1 MLTYQKP
8 IILRW
13 SDLDP
18 NYHVRHSVY
27 YDLAAQMR
35 VEILNET
42 GITLKL
48 MQEQQFGPIL
58 FREECVFR
66 KELRYGDN
74 LMIDIKLLKAN
85 ADFSRWSMQHQ
96 FIRDN
101 ETVCATLTID
111 GAWINT
117 QLRKLTIPPQAGI
130 DALAAFPKAENFS
143 MM

>member
-8 IILRW
+8 LVLRW
-13 SDLDP
+13 ADLDP
-18 NYHVRHSVY
+18 NFHVRHSVY

-35 VEILNET
+35 VEILNEA

-58 FREECVFR
+58 FREECIFR

-74 LMIDIKLLKAN
+74 LTIDIKLLKAN
-85 ADFSRWSMQHQ
+85 TDFSRWSMQHQ

-117 QLRKLTIPPQAGI
+117 QLRKLTTPPQAGI
-130 DALAAFPKAENFS
+130 DAISAFPKAEHFS
-143 MM
+143 MT